1 MIKEK
6 IQKALNQ
13 QLNWELYSSYL
24 YLSMSA
30 YFHSTN
36 LNGFA
41 GWMRVQAQ
49 EELIHV
55 MKFYDQLIQREGR
68 VTLYAVEE
76 PPSEWQTPLKAF
88 EHAYNHEQKVTGFI
102 NNLVNLSIAEQDHT
116 TNNFLQWFVAEQVEE
131 EASVGEVR
139 QKLRLIDDNSSGL
152 FMLDNELGTRV
163 FTPPATTDLPRV

>member
-1 MIKEK
+1 MVKEK

-41 GWMRVQAQ
+41 NWMRVQTQ
-49 EELIHV
+49 EELTHV
-55 MKFYDQLIQREGR
+55 MRFYDQLIQREGR

-76 PPSEWQTPLKAF
+76 PPSEWQTPLEAF
-88 EHAYNHEQKVTGFI
+88 EHAYNHEQKVTDFI
-102 NNLVNLSIAEQDHT
+102 NDLVNLSVAEQDHA

-131 EASVGEVR
+131 IASIGGVR
-139 QKLRLIDDNSSGL
+139 QKLKLIGDNSGGL

-163 FTPPATTDLPRV
+163 FTPPVANDPPRV